1 MPTSLNALS
10 RSILAG
16 ACAVT
21 FCNPIWVIKT
31 RLQLQTD
38 VDPELISFLNVNT
51 ENFHFRIVILNQH
64 VEGFLMIYAKKN
76 VRFKNYNGLFDAVR
90 RIYREEG
97 ARAFLRGLSI
107 SYLGLVETAI
117 QFTW

>member
-1 MPTSLNALS
+1 
-10 RSILAG
+10 
-16 ACAVT
+16 
-21 FCNPIWVIKT
+21 
-31 RLQLQTD
+31 
-38 VDPELISFLNVNT
+38 
-51 ENFHFRIVILNQH
+51 
-64 VEGFLMIYAKKN
+64 MIYAKKN
-76 VRFKNYNGLFDAVR
+76 VRFKNYNGVFDAVR

>member
-1 MPTSLNALS
+1 M
-10 RSILAG
+10 
-16 ACAVT
+16 
-21 FCNPIWVIKT
+21 
-31 RLQLQTD
+31 Q
-38 VDPELISFLNVNT
+38 
-51 ENFHFRIVILNQH
+51 
-64 VEGFLMIYAKKN
+64 AKKN
-76 VRFKNYNGLFDAVR
+76 ARFKNYNGVFDAVR

>member
-1 MPTSLNALS
+1 MLFLS
-10 RSILAG
+10 SREADWHE
-16 ACAVT
+16 V
-21 FCNPIWVIKT
+21 
-31 RLQLQTD
+31 
-38 VDPELISFLNVNT
+38 
-51 ENFHFRIVILNQH
+51 
-64 VEGFLMIYAKKN
+64 GFLIMQATKN
-76 VRFKNYNGLFDAVR
+76 ARFKNYNGVFDAVR